1 MYSASRFRG
10 LVASPA
16 VRQLWVN
23 SNTVTSQFARTSVLS
38 LGNQER
44 CFSSSFNPRS
54 SGSTGSAGADG
65 SRNGIIAGVLAGCAA
80 AVGVSLLQK
89 KPKVEQEVVPHS
101 PTTPLAGIVAETSGI
116 IAEHQKVVPVEAMKV
131 INDEK
136 EFLAYAPN
144 VPPPITRRTPARLII
159 NMTSTAK
166 LSKLSPTEDYEFWT
180 FSDAV
185 PGPMIRCRVGD
196 VMEVHFKNLDHNG
209 IGHNV
214 DFHAA
219 TGPGGGAAVTYA
231 EQNEV
236 KTAWFKMLQPGLYV
250 YHCAAAPVPVH
261 VAHGMYGLVMVE
273 PEDGMPPVDKEYYV
287 MQSEFYTEPGGPEDG
302 RQVQFSYQRGLDE
315 NPSHVVFNG
324 RVGALTEAP
333 LTAKQGDRVRLYV
346 GNGGPNLV
354 SSFHVIGTIF
364 DRVYREGDMTCAPAR
379 GLQTTIIPAGGS
391 AVVEFDA
398 IVPGNFT
405 IVDHSIFRI
414 EKGAIGF
421 IKVLGS
427 DPRKDVYSS
436 LAFPNPCPNCK
447 LHT

>member
-1 MYSASRFRG
+1 
-10 LVASPA
+10 
-16 VRQLWVN
+16 
-23 SNTVTSQFARTSVLS
+23 
-38 LGNQER
+38 
-44 CFSSSFNPRS
+44 
-54 SGSTGSAGADG
+54 
-65 SRNGIIAGVLAGCAA
+65 
-80 AVGVSLLQK
+80 
-89 KPKVEQEVVPHS
+89 
-101 PTTPLAGIVAETSGI
+101 
-116 IAEHQKVVPVEAMKV
+116 
-131 INDEK
+131 
-136 EFLAYAPN
+136 
-144 VPPPITRRTPARLII
+144 
-159 NMTSTAK
+159 
-166 LSKLSPTEDYEFWT
+166 
-180 FSDAV
+180 
-185 PGPMIRCRVGD
+185 MIRCRVGD
-196 VMEVHFKNLDHNG
+196 VLEVHFKNLDVNG

-231 EQNEV
+231 EQNET
-236 KTAWFKMLQPGLYV
+236 KTAWFKMLSPGLFV

-273 PEDGMPPVDKEYYV
+273 PEDGMPPADKEYYV
-287 MQSEFYTEPGGPEDG
+287 MQSEFYTEPGSAEDG

-315 NPSHVVFNG
+315 NPSHVCFNG
-324 RVGALTEAP
+324 RAGALTEAP
-333 LTAKQGDRVRLYV
+333 LTAKQGDKVRLYV

-364 DRVYREGDMTCAPAR
+364 DRVYREGDMTSAPAR

-421 IKVLGS
+421 IKVLGPE
-427 DPRKDVYSS
+427 PRKDIYSS
-436 LAFPNPCPNCK
+436 LAHPNPCPNCK